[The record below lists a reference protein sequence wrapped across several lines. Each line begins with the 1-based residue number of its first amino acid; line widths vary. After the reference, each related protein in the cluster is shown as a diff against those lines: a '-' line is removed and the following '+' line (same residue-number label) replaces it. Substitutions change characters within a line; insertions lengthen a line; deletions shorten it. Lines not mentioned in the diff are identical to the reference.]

1 MKCAVIALLLGCSA
15 VGCKYAVQSHLF
27 HLQTP
32 DLAQSPNIRTTL
44 ERLRFAFP
52 QFPFAPPATPPVT
65 AASAPEISAPQ
76 PPLPALPKAET
87 LLLIAAAAEKHN
99 VPPAFVKSIVAA
111 ESNFNSAAISPKGA
125 IGLMQLMPSTA
136 QDFGADPAIPAQNV
150 DAGTRYLR
158 WLMTRY
164 QKSRG
169 SMKRVIAAYN
179 AGPGVVDRYRGVP
192 PFQETR
198 CYVARVLGFLK
209 QFGGA
214 RKRPGYRG

>member
-1 MKCAVIALLLGCSA
+1 MKFAVFALFLGCSA

-27 HLQTP
+27 QLQTP

-52 QFPFAPPATPPVT
+52 QFQFTPPANPVT
-65 AASAPEISAPQ
+65 AASTPEISAPLPQ
-76 PPLPALPKAET
+76 LPAIPKAET

-99 VPPAFVKSIVAA
+99 VPRAFVQSIVAA
-111 ESNFNSAAISPKGA
+111 ESNFNSAAISPRGA

-164 QKSRG
+164 QKSRE

-209 QFGGA
+209 QFEGA
-214 RKRPGYRG
+214 RKRPGFRG